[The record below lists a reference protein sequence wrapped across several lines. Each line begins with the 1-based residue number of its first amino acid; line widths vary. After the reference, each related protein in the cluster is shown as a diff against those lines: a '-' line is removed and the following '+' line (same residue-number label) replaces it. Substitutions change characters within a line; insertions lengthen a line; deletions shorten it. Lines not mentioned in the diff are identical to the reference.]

1 MVSKMNEVKL
11 DMDTILKLLRNERSI
26 TFVSKWYN
34 GTTDNLQ
41 INNDNTFQTN
51 ETSNTRCVVA
61 RGLTKKRLNDM
72 RDWLVSIGYT
82 ELEPI
87 KH

>member
-1 MVSKMNEVKL
+1 
-11 DMDTILKLLRNERSI
+11 MDTILKLLRNERSI

-51 ETSNTRCVVA
+51 ETSNVRCVVA

-72 RDWLVSIGYT
+72 RDWLKSIGYT

>member
-1 MVSKMNEVKL
+1 MNKMNEVKL

-41 INNDNTFQTN
+41 VNNDNTFQTN
-51 ETSNTRCVVA
+51 WTSNTRCVVA
-61 RGLTKKRLNDM
+61 RGFTKKRLDAM
-72 RDWLVSIGYT
+72 REWLVSIGYT

-87 KH
+87 KY

>member
-72 RDWLVSIGYT
+72 RDWLKSIGYT

-87 KH
+87 KY

>member
-1 MVSKMNEVKL
+1 MNEVKL
-11 DMDTILKLLRNERSI
+11 EMNTILKLLRNERSI

-51 ETSNTRCVVA
+51 WTSDTRCVVA

-72 RDWLVSIGYT
+72 RDWLKLIGYT

-87 KH
+87 KY

>member
-1 MVSKMNEVKL
+1 MNEVKL

-61 RGLTKKRLNDM
+61 RGFTKKRLDDM
-72 RDWLVSIGYT
+72 REWLKSIGYT

-87 KH
+87 KY

>member
-1 MVSKMNEVKL
+1 MNEVKL

-72 RDWLVSIGYT
+72 RDWLKSIGYT

-87 KH
+87 KY

>member
-1 MVSKMNEVKL
+1 MNEVKL

-61 RGLTKKRLNDM
+61 RGLPKKRLNDM

>member
-1 MVSKMNEVKL
+1 MNKMNEVKL

-51 ETSNTRCVVA
+51 KTSDTRCVVA

-72 RDWLVSIGYT
+72 RDWLKSIGYT

-87 KH
+87 KY

>member
-1 MVSKMNEVKL
+1 MNEVKL

-51 ETSNTRCVVA
+51 KTSDTRCVVA
-61 RGLTKKRLNDM
+61 CGLTKKRLNDM
-72 RDWLVSIGYT
+72 RDWLKSIGYT

>member
-1 MVSKMNEVKL
+1 MNKMNEVKL

-26 TFVSKWYN
+26 TFISKWYN

-51 ETSNTRCVVA
+51 ETSNVRCVVA

-72 RDWLVSIGYT
+72 REWLKSIGYT

>member
-1 MVSKMNEVKL
+1 MNEVKL
-11 DMDTILKLLRNERSI
+11 DMVTILKLLRNERSI

-41 INNDNTFQTN
+41 INNDNTFHTN
-51 ETSNTRCVVA
+51 WTGNTRCVVA

-72 RDWLVSIGYT
+72 RDWLKLIGYT

-87 KH
+87 KY

>member
-1 MVSKMNEVKL
+1 MNEVKL

-51 ETSNTRCVVA
+51 WTINTRCVVA

-72 RDWLVSIGYT
+72 REWLKSIGYT
-82 ELEPI
+82 ELEKI
-87 KH
+87 KY

>member
-1 MVSKMNEVKL
+1 MNEVKL
-11 DMDTILKLLRNERSI
+11 DMVTILKLLRNERSI

-51 ETSNTRCVVA
+51 LTSNTRCVVA

-72 RDWLVSIGYT
+72 RDWLKSIGYT

-87 KH
+87 KY

>member
-1 MVSKMNEVKL
+1 MIEMNEVKL

-41 INNDNTFQTN
+41 VNNDNTFQTN
-51 ETSNTRCVVA
+51 ETSNVRCVVA
-61 RGLTKKRLNDM
+61 RGFTKKRLNDM
-72 RDWLVSIGYT
+72 RDWLKSIGYT

-87 KH
+87 KY